1 MTRRYRKR
9 YHFSVAMNLRLPDEL
24 AGALRALSDE
34 TGRSQQE
41 LVREAIEEFVREY
54 PLRAYPKDLR
64 HIIIPALAPSPE
76 LKAAREE
83 ILTRHSLRELSA
95 AVAELREETR

>member
-1 MTRRYRKR
+1 M
-9 YHFSVAMNLRLPDEL
+9 AMNLRLPDEL
-24 AGALRALSDE
+24 ACELRALSEE

-64 HIIIPALAPSPE
+64 HIIIPAPPPSDE
-76 LKAAREE
+76 QNAARAE
-83 ILTRHSLRELSA
+83 IFARHPLNELSA
-95 AVAELREETR
+95 AVAELRDETR

>member
-1 MTRRYRKR
+1 MRYQKR
-9 YHFSVAMNLRLPDEL
+9 YHFSMAMNLRLPDEL
-24 AGALRALSDE
+24 AGDLRALSDE

-64 HIIIPALAPSPE
+64 HIIIPALAPSTQM
-76 LKAAREE
+76 KDAREQ
-83 ILTRHSLRELSA
+83 IKAQHSLHELSA
-95 AVAELREETR
+95 AVAELREESR